1 MDANAR
7 IASYAG
13 HRDDPGFTATPDDDL
28 RALIATFGLLADLIE
43 RLERNTGSPTR
54 ALLAAMV
61 VERAHAALEISRL
74 KVARLA
80 RRTLVHELP
89 ADTLASLR
97 AVAEDPLAFLA
108 GLEPLPQDPRTV
120 PTGRLQFRD
129 PGDCLEGMLHL
140 NHHESRDRF
149 QAAEDLLPGSDEFGN
164 PRGPRYPQL
173 ARQLQAGKVRLN
185 ATAAAARKL
194 GKLRPG
200 IAARPDADE
209 FARQVES
216 RVAQSL
222 AEGIGRNTTRL
233 FEQVAE
239 ELDET
244 SDVPTPEE
252 IRAKT
257 GIFLARRTRHFT
269 YFNACMLNLDAEV
282 FLSHFAESDN
292 PRTNAGNRRAM
303 AEAATLPGA
312 APIPATPA
320 EPVADPG
327 GGNHTAQDPCTDVP
341 GGQDA
346 LFAAPGDGPDWFDRP
361 ANAEALDDSPPGSA
375 AATGAVGS
383 AFEGP
388 TPGQRHLQ
396 TLLNLMRAP
405 LSPVAKGATGLPSSK
420 LVVYIKLETLLGMAR
435 GAGWSAHGLEI
446 SVTGLRQRLCEF
458 GFLPMVLGGD
468 GEILDVGREM
478 RFPPAYMKQA
488 VAARDRGCLK
498 PGCTVPP
505 EHCEFHHLEA
515 WAQGGSTSVW
525 NLGMFCTAEH
535 RAVDKGDLRVVMK
548 NGVPWLLLP
557 KFEDPEQIPRRNTVW
572 QGEQPPLL

>member
-1 MDANAR
+1 MDAEAL
-7 IASYAG
+7 IATYAG
-13 HRDDPGFTATPDDDL
+13 HRDDPGFTSTPDDDL
-28 RALIATFGLLADLIE
+28 RALIATLRLLTELTD
-43 RLERNTGSPTR
+43 RLERDTGSPTR
-54 ALLAAMV
+54 ALLAAMT

-97 AVAEDPLAFLA
+97 AVAEDPGAFLA
-108 GLEPLPQDPRTV
+108 GGEPLPEDPRTV
-120 PTGRLQFRD
+120 PTGRLQFRN
-129 PGDCLEGMLHL
+129 PGECLEGMLHL
-140 NHHESRDRF
+140 NPYEARDRL
-149 QAAEDLLPGSDEFGN
+149 QAAEDLLPGSDEYGN
-164 PRGPRYPQL
+164 ARGPRYPQL
-173 ARQLQAGKVRLN
+173 ARQLEAGGARLN
-185 ATAAAARKL
+185 ATAAAARRL
-194 GKLRPG
+194 EKLRPG
-200 IAARPDADE
+200 IAARPDAEE

-216 RVAQSL
+216 RVAASL

-233 FEQVAE
+233 FERIAE
-239 ELDET
+239 ELEET
-244 SDVPTPEE
+244 SDVPTPDE

-257 GIFLARRTRHFT
+257 GIFLLKRTRHFT
-269 YFNACMLNLDAEV
+269 YFNACMLNIDAEV

-292 PRTNAGNRRAM
+292 PRTSAGNRRAM
-303 AEAATLPGA
+303 AEAATLAGA
-312 APIPATPA
+312 AAFPGVPADPA
-320 EPVADPG
+320 EG
-327 GGNHTAQDPCTDVP
+327 TGTGNRAIEDPCTDVP

-346 LFAAPGDGPDWFDRP
+346 LFPAPDGGPDWFDRP
-361 ANAEALDDSPPGSA
+361 ANAETFDDSPPI
-375 AATGAVGS
+375 ATADGPDGS

-396 TLLNLMRAP
+396 TLLNLMRARP
-405 LSPVAKGATGLPSSK
+405 SPAKGATGLPSSK

-446 SVTGLRQRLCEF
+446 SVTELRKRLCEF
-458 GFLPMVLGGD
+458 GFLPMVLGGE

-478 RFPPAYMKQA
+478 RFPPGYMKQA

-505 EHCEFHHLEA
+505 EHCEFHHLEP

-535 RAVDKGDLRVVMK
+535 RAVDKGDMKVVMK

-572 QGEQPPLL
+572 QGEQPPLF